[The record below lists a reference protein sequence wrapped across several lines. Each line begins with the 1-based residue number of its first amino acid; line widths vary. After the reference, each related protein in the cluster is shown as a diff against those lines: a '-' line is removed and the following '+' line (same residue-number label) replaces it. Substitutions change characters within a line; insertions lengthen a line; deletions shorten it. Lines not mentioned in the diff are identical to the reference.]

1 MVEAIRALP
10 LSLPRPPLAFR
21 QAMAG
26 GENGPLLA
34 VYSEWM
40 EKRMKG
46 RKKKEKIEK
55 VVFTISHAKDVSVS
69 LEVFI

>member
-1 MVEAIRALP
+1 
-10 LSLPRPPLAFR
+10 
-21 QAMAG
+21 MAG